1 MSKKRY
7 VETSF
12 WDDYYVSDLDP
23 SEKLLFLY
31 LLTNPATNI
40 AGVYQILVK
49 RIAADTGF
57 DADMVRKIMGRFEN
71 DGKMVYKDGWLV
83 LINFIKHQKTGGPS
97 VQKGIERSI
106 KNAPEWAIS
115 LVIKFNRAL
124 GSIIYPDS
132 DLNPDSNPYLDSDSY
147 EEAEETYY
155 VNHYFSVSN
164 TKHSDYV
171 NAFPCIDIDIEYN
184 KMKIWLDDNP
194 KKRKTDYGRFILG
207 WLNRVHKQDAP
218 ATPEEEAAALK
229 AAGIK

>member
-12 WDDYYVSDLDP
+12 WDDYYISDLDP

-57 DADMVRKIMGRFEN
+57 DSDMVRKIMARFEE
-71 DGKMVYKDGWLV
+71 DEKMVYKDGWLV

-106 KNAPEWAIS
+106 KNAPEWAIG

-124 GSIIYPDS
+124 GSIIYPNPNPNPNS
-132 DLNPDSNPYLDSDSY
+132 DG
-147 EEAEETYY
+147 ECKKTYY
-155 VNHYFSVSN
+155 INDYFFVSID
-164 TKHSDYV
+164 KHSDYK
-171 NAFPCIDIDIEYN
+171 NAFPDIDIDIEYN
-184 KMKIWLDDNP
+184 KMEIWLDDNP

-207 WLNRVHKQDAP
+207 WLNRIKKPDAP